1 METKAKLKDSN
12 GLMIGLLALAV
23 AGVWYFTSQKKKN
36 TTTLTPGGQVTE
48 TAVYGAQSNA
58 SSESTVVVN
67 GVSVPTTTPGAAVTT
82 EYTSAQIAALAAENT
97 AIAANPGN
105 AEVYTDS
112 SGNQYVINASG
123 EAVYLGVPTFD

>member
-36 TTTLTPGGQVTE
+36 TTTLTPGGQITE
-48 TAVYGAQSNA
+48 TPSMAAANA
-58 SSESTVVVN
+58 ASESTVN
-67 GVSVPTTTPGAAVTT
+67 ILGVAVPTTTPGAAVTMV
-82 EYTSAQIAALAAENT
+82 YTPAQIAALAAENT

-112 SGNQYVINASG
+112 RGNQYVINASG

>member
-23 AGVWYFTSQKKKN
+23 VGVWYFTSQKKKN
-36 TTTLTPGGQVTE
+36 TTTLTPGGQITE
-48 TAVYGAQSNA
+48 TPSTAAVNA
-58 SSESTVVVN
+58 ANESTVN
-67 GVSVPTTTPGAAVTT
+67 ILGVAVPTTTPGAAVTT
-82 EYTSAQIAALAAENT
+82 QYTSAQIAALAAENT

-112 SGNQYVINASG
+112 RGNQYVINASG

>member
-12 GLMIGLLALAV
+12 GLMIGLLVLA
-23 AGVWYFTSQKKKN
+23 GLGIWYVVSQKKKN
-36 TTTLTPGGQVTE
+36 ATTLTPGGQVTE
-48 TAVYGAQSNA
+48 TASTAAANA
-58 SSESTVVVN
+58 ASESTVN
-67 GVSVPTTTPGAAVTT
+67 ILGVAVPTTTPGAAVTT
-82 EYTSAQIAALAAENT
+82 QYTSAQIAALAAENT

-112 SGNQYVINASG
+112 RGNQYVINASG